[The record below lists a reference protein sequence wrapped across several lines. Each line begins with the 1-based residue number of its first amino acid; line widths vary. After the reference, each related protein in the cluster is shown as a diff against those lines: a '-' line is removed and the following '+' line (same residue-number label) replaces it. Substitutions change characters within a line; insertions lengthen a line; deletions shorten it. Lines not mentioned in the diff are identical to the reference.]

1 MTTNPKNRTIPRLL
15 ARCATLLLASIV
27 YSPSYSATQVETALI
42 NSALPHERI
51 GKGRDSVK
59 VHWVRLQGNFEG
71 ANGHAAMMDE
81 LKSHVRSC
89 VQVMQRDGREV
100 RPPQVW
106 PDYVWSHQR
115 DTYGAANR
123 SISYGTSILYT
134 VNPSDCSLVEN
145 RKTVATLTSI
155 KGICEIDL
163 ASKEAHGFCDARA
176 HADAPP
182 RIRTGARAHA
192 LSDRAV
198 PPPTANRAAL
208 EALEKAMK
216 AVPGKTGEH
225 KTILGIEC
233 DVWKSSLDPTGT
245 TCLSLGGSFVAS
257 HAIIGLTGS
266 GMELEM
272 TSAVGLNLQAIK
284 AKLDANV
291 NAAVFAPYL
300 SDGFR
305 VTDIGARK

>member
-1 MTTNPKNRTIPRLL
+1 MTTHPRNRTILRLL
-15 ARCATLLLASIV
+15 ARSATVLLASIACL
-27 YSPSYSATQVETALI
+27 PSYATREAETALI
-42 NSALPHERI
+42 NSPLPHERI
-51 GKGRDSVK
+51 GTGRASVK
-59 VHWVRLQGNFEG
+59 VHWVRLQGYFEG

-89 VQVMQRDGREV
+89 VQVMQRDGHQV

-106 PDYVWSHQR
+106 PEYVWSHQR
-115 DTYGAANR
+115 DTYDSANR
-123 SISYGTSILYT
+123 SISYGTSLLYT

-145 RKTVATLTSI
+145 RKTVATLTSTR
-155 KGICEIDL
+155 GICEIDL

-182 RIRTGARAHA
+182 RTRTGARA
-192 LSDRAV
+192 LNDRAA
-198 PPPTANRAAL
+198 PPATVNRAAL
-208 EALEKAMK
+208 EALDKAMK
-216 AVPGKTGEH
+216 LVPGKSGER

-233 DVWKSSLDPTGT
+233 DVWKNSLDPTGT
-245 TCLSLGGSFVAS
+245 ICISLGGSFVAS
-257 HAIIGLTGS
+257 HATLGLTGS
-266 GMELEM
+266 SMELEM
-272 TSAVGLNLQAIK
+272 TSTVGLNVQAIK

-300 SDGFR
+300 SDGFH

>member
-1 MTTNPKNRTIPRLL
+1 MTTQPKNGTILRLL
-15 ARCATLLLASIV
+15 ARCATVLLASTAC
-27 YSPSYSATQVETALI
+27 SPLYATTEGETALI
-42 NSALPHERI
+42 NSPLPHERI
-51 GKGRDSVK
+51 GMGRDSVK

-71 ANGHAAMMDE
+71 SHGHGAMMDE
-81 LKSHVRSC
+81 LKTHVRSC
-89 VQVMQRDGREV
+89 VQVMQRDGHQV

-115 DTYGAANR
+115 DTYDSPNR
-123 SISYGTSILYT
+123 SISYGTSLLYT

-145 RKTVATLTSI
+145 RKTVATLTSA

-176 HADAPP
+176 HADAQP
-182 RIRTGARAHA
+182 RIRTGARA
-192 LSDRAV
+192 LNDRAV

-216 AVPGKTGEH
+216 LVPGKTGER
-225 KTILGIEC
+225 KTFLGIEC
-233 DVWKSSLDPTGT
+233 DVWKSPLDPTGT
-245 TCLSLGGSFVAS
+245 TCISLGGSFVAS
-257 HAIIGLTGS
+257 HAMLGLTGS
-266 GMELEM
+266 SMELEM
-272 TSAVGLNLQAIK
+272 TSAVGLNLLAIK
-284 AKLDANV
+284 AKLDASV

-300 SDGFR
+300 SDGFH